1 MLQAQRSLLAS
12 RRNQAL
18 KKKHVLL
25 QGGIL
30 QFERPYPV
38 EQSLLCRTL
47 QQNRVSVGACGR
59 AKTQQFFVKMANLE
73 TQRLQFRLHRPGV
86 VRLQCQVSQH
96 QDNQSDQGAAGSV
109 PRPGNVSPHDDS
121 RRGDAE
127 APPELLDPQEM
138 VIPSRRERAGEFHLE
153 VRNLLRKEGSFE
165 SPAGARL
172 QSVEARILQGDT
184 LRAKRLAQL

>member
-18 KKKHVLL
+18 KKNHVLL

-73 TQRLQFRLHRPGV
+73 TQRLQFRLHRP
-86 VRLQCQVSQH
+86 
-96 QDNQSDQGAAGSV
+96 GAAGSV